1 MSFYGYV
8 VAKKR
13 SGHGG
18 STYPLIDEECLL
30 GRDEGCDIQI
40 RLPTVSKEHVK
51 LVYDGAVNIIAL
63 SETNNTKLNGVAIP
77 NGTPVLL
84 HQSDIFTIG
93 DRNFTWE
100 YPNGS
105 RLSQVKRPEAETI
118 AKSATSKKV
127 SVEFEDSN
135 VEPITKKIAELEA
148 AEDEGIPSRGKK
160 VGQHNEGLPTT
171 YIFAALIILFLGV
184 ILGKFFL

>member
-1 MSFYGYV
+1 MSFYGYI

-13 SGHGG
+13 SGHDG

-63 SETNNTKLNGVAIP
+63 SETNDTKLNGVAIP

-84 HQSDIFTIG
+84 YQSDIFTIG
-93 DRNFTWE
+93 DRHFMWG

-105 RLSQVKRPEAETI
+105 RLSKVKRPGAETV
-118 AKSATSKKV
+118 AKSSPVKRV
-127 SVEFEDSN
+127 SVESGDSN
-135 VEPITKKIAELEA
+135 VEPITKRIVKLEA
-148 AEDEGIPSRGKK
+148 AEERASRGNR
-160 VGQHNEGLPTT
+160 VDPGNEVLPTT
-171 YIFAALIILFLGV
+171 YIYAALIILFLGV
-184 ILGKFFL
+184 ILGKFFI

>member
-13 SGHGG
+13 SGHDG
-18 STYPLIDEECLL
+18 STYPLMDEECLL

-40 RLPTVSKEHVK
+40 RQPAVSREHVK

-118 AKSATSKKV
+118 AKSATVKK
-127 SVEFEDSN
+127 
-135 VEPITKKIAELEA
+135 VEPITKRIAELEA